1 MKKQA
6 ALGKRLHALRRELSV
21 RFAASTVL
29 QLAAQCGA
37 AFAGGFLLAG
47 VRLLGRNVP
56 AALALA
62 ASLPFSLP
70 AICAYLGAAA
80 GSLVFWGADGA
91 FEPIAAGFLILAEL
105 CIFSGL
111 LPRERRWFMPAS
123 ACCLY
128 LLIGLL
134 SLLSAG
140 LQTGSAAFLA
150 ARLLI
155 LAVCTAQFTAAL
167 QERSRA

>member
-56 AALALA
+56 AALALT
-62 ASLPFSLP
+62 ASL
-70 AICAYLGAAA
+70 
-80 GSLVFWGADGA
+80 ADY
-91 FEPIAAGFLILAEL
+91 FLDM
-105 CIFSGL
+105 
-111 LPRERRWFMPAS
+111 R
-123 ACCLY
+123 
-128 LLIGLL
+128 
-134 SLLSAG
+134 
-140 LQTGSAAFLA
+140 
-150 ARLLI
+150 
-155 LAVCTAQFTAAL
+155 
-167 QERSRA
+167 RSRRSAVKESA